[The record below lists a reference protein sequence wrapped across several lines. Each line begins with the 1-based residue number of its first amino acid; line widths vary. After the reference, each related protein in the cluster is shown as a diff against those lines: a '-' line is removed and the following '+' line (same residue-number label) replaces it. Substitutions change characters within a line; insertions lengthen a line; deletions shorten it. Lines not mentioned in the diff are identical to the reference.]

1 MWEIR
6 MKITEKKRDKYIF
19 VDFLFQCR
27 YIIKKKKKKKTYF
40 NIKKLKVK
48 LIQTIM

>member
-1 MWEIR
+1 MWKIR

-27 YIIKKKKKKKTYF
+27 YIIKKKKKTYF